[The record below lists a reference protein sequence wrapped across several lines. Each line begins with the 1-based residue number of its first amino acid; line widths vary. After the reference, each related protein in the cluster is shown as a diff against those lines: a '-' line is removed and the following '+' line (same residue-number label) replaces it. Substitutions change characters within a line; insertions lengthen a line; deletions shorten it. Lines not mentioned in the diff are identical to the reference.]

1 VSWLKL
7 DLLSTEVYPESWLPA
22 PPKEWW
28 QMELDEPDAGVGMVR
43 IRMPHESYT
52 TASHYPQP
60 QDWFF
65 KDCRQWWLYAPN
77 KCYRQ
82 FMRAIKPGV
91 HSEMVTYPNFPGFS
105 QSFLHWLFD
114 QHDSNADGSL
124 TYEEYRS
131 SQEQQA
137 ADGTYYTMW
146 KGFSQGGYADDNA
159 AHLWNKLDSFH
170 VDYADPDATGL
181 GSGDGVVTRSE
192 FTNGILSMPL
202 STFCDYFEN
211 TANTHGSNFFEGTG
225 LCQKTVGKIP
235 EPFGYFPNDGSHGF
249 VVSVSDTPCTDQEG
263 CPTETDN
270 NTTICELRLHR
281 TSGGLAQVDCGG
293 AVGKYVQLSLPG
305 TGNRLL
311 PADVDVTVHRS
322 SVPLDLGPN
331 TTFEEAIAST
341 NPALKTVC
349 YGVLPRKVPAA
360 NDPDLLANAKL
371 HPKTIVDDNPED
383 PIFWS
388 TCYDRVVIREWLP
401 LLNEAG
407 AREDTNATLE
417 YSFKQ
422 GEQCLA
428 CDSLRNNHLSE
439 YNMTTMATPRWWL
452 QAEGECVDC
461 NREFFPEMYPPC
473 TCTNGTAAMW
483 QYGGCDVAGAEDCSA
498 CNAGYTLNG
507 QVCDANICTCT
518 GGTAA
523 IATDGSCDVSNAE
536 DCTAC
541 NAGYTLNGQVCDATI

>member
-1 VSWLKL
+1 
-7 DLLSTEVYPESWLPA
+7 
-22 PPKEWW
+22 
-28 QMELDEPDAGVGMVR
+28 
-43 IRMPHESYT
+43 
-52 TASHYPQP
+52 
-60 QDWFF
+60 
-65 KDCRQWWLYAPN
+65 
-77 KCYRQ
+77 
-82 FMRAIKPGV
+82 
-91 HSEMVTYPNFPGFS
+91 
-105 QSFLHWLFD
+105 
-114 QHDSNADGSL
+114 
-124 TYEEYRS
+124 
-131 SQEQQA
+131 
-137 ADGTYYTMW
+137 
-146 KGFSQGGYADDNA
+146 
-159 AHLWNKLDSFH
+159 LWNKLDSFH

-541 NAGYTLNGQVCDATI
+541 NAGYTLNGQVCDEAQDPAGPEYQVNLLLEFADVSFENYNEAAVADELALITGSYNFEITAVYEGSLIIEVAFYFPDLTEANEFYQDVPSIESASLGVATVDASAPVAITTSSVITDLAFHDDASRFVTSGLVVFCFLSQY